1 MQSQLVDKKL
11 AIIFEQYKDR
21 DFAANAQKEVED
33 IRRKAY
39 RVGAI
44 TTGAAFVLNEAA
56 RLTMRSR
63 KYITKCL
70 KLVAMFKL
78 KAQNVVFWLMA
89 PTFASKYYFDSSI
102 HERIDNLWRIHINRV
117 DKGKNKYILSMF
129 I

>member
-11 AIIFEQYKDR
+11 AIIFDRYKDR

-39 RVGAI
+39 RVGAL

-63 KYITKCL
+63 KYLTSQINISLACL
-70 KLVAMFKL
+70 KLTYSNSYLQVEG
-78 KAQNVVFWLMA
+78 
-89 PTFASKYYFDSSI
+89 SKRY
-102 HERIDNLWRIHINRV
+102 LLV
-117 DKGKNKYILSMF
+117 DGSLLRQQILLR
-129 I
+129 